1 MKISTEMTLIKRNL
15 TTVCMTG
22 AKNDENVLTTRC
34 RLEYT
39 KLSITYLLLRRKIS
53 SSRICC

>member
-1 MKISTEMTLIKRNL
+1 MTLIKRNL